1 MQTYIIKIYDSK
13 YTIVTRQDFENYF
26 NSFIKDKTKEEAYI
40 YIFYNVVINANYIA
54 HNMYNAGKKSLGKY
68 IMDAKRFNSEI
79 LNMGK
84 LKLPVFNF
92 EQDAKKFKRF
102 IDATFLLA
110 ELRGQ

>member
-13 YTIVTRQDFENYF
+13 YTIATRQNLENDFN
-26 NSFIKDKTKEEAYI
+26 NLIQTCTREEAYAC
-40 YIFYNVVINANYIA
+40 IFYNAETHANYIA
-54 HNMYNAGKKSLGKY
+54 RHMYDADKKSLGKY

-79 LNMGK
+79 LKIGK
-84 LKLPVFNF
+84 LKLPVFNS
-92 EQDAKKFKRF
+92 EQDVKKFKRF

>member
-13 YTIVTRQDFENYF
+13 YTIVIKQNLENDFDNY
-26 NSFIKDKTKEEAYI
+26 IKSNTKEEAYT
-40 YIFYNVVINANYIA
+40 YIFYNAKVNANYIA
-54 HNMYNAGKKSLGKY
+54 LNMYNVGKKSLGKY

-79 LNMGK
+79 LNIGK

-92 EQDAKKFKRF
+92 EQDVKKFKQF

-110 ELRGQ
+110 ELKGQ

>member
-13 YTIVTRQDFENYF
+13 YTIVTRQNFENDF
-26 NSFIKDKTKEEAYI
+26 DSHIKSSTKEEAYT
-40 YIFYNVVINANYIA
+40 YIFYNAEVNANYIA
-54 HNMYNAGKKSLGKY
+54 HHMYNTGKKSLGKY

-79 LNMGK
+79 LNIGK

-92 EQDAKKFKRF
+92 EQDAKKFKQF

-110 ELRGQ
+110 ELKGQ